1 SATLSRLGH
10 SCTCYENGVTAL
22 DAIARNPPAAIV
34 LDLLMPGLDGFQ
46 VLARLRQSNAHKD
59 IPVIVWTTKDLS
71 GDELHRLRSSAQV
84 VLQKGLGPSHLATAL
99 AACVPARASVA

>member
-1 SATLSRLGH
+1 
-10 SCTCYENGVTAL
+10 VTAL